1 MPDVTNEG
9 SPHPLSVAKSNFVC
23 DDLNRQPPLFQHQP
37 RRFNAKVLDGLGWR
51 LRSFFVK
58 RATRLTWTEP
68 RKLSKRLN
76 GKVLLQVK
84 AGVGEGFLDAV
95 GLRFQVEKGR
105 KLRLPTSAP
114 WSRSTIAKARS
125 IAAVIPADVQ
135 TEPSTVCWRQRSN
148 SSCSIR
154 LQSGCGQ
161 RHHHLQSAWWRP
173 DGLPSVSPMAGG
185 GFQHRMVPPRRP
197 QNAGP
202 PTA

>member
-23 DDLNRQPPLFQHQP
+23 DDLNRQPPLFEHQP
-37 RRFNAKVLDGLGWR
+37 GRFNAKVLDGLGWR

-58 RATRLTWTEP
+58 RATKLTWTES
-68 RKLSKRLN
+68 RNISERLD

-84 AGVGEGFLDAV
+84 AGIGEGFLDAV

-135 TEPSTVCWRQRSN
+135 TEPSTIKMRS
-148 SSCSIR
+148 SSTATSGKR
-154 LQSGCGQ
+154 LFSSWAKAQCVV
-161 RHHHLQSAWWRP
+161 A
-173 DGLPSVSPMAGG
+173 
-185 GFQHRMVPPRRP
+185 RRP
-197 QNAGP
+197 SRTPASANMNAPVQGAASRRAVFNDRR
-202 PTA
+202 TN